1 MCLLKLL
8 KGGSPY
14 GDNLSKDHHPTA
26 NIRIIA
32 HVAKGFD
39 TQMSICSLTKADSG
53 EGERVYRRATG
64 QLPVTISDLTVDP
77 GSYDAMREG
86 VTLQW
91 RPATLAVKAFRRHRG
106 LLMRIYE
113 D

>member
-1 MCLLKLL
+1 M
-8 KGGSPY
+8 
-14 GDNLSKDHHPTA
+14 DWRT
-26 NIRIIA
+26 
-32 HVAKGFD
+32 
-39 TQMSICSLTKADSG
+39 
-53 EGERVYRRATG
+53 TG
-64 QLPVTISDLTVDP
+64 QLSITVSNLSIDP